1 MSLIKLGDIIEL
13 INDNNESTTYYVSF
27 ISADVLKLI
36 DTSTKKGIEY
46 VIDKLPSS
54 NIKSINLLYRQP
66 EDGYAAQHGLLKGTN
81 VALYFKRPN
90 KNYVLEGTIKNTN
103 NDSITVY
110 LPVLKKTLFIDF
122 KYEGIPDFL
131 INDGFQK
138 IEVIDN
144 LSSPIIG
151 DKPEPE
157 EMVDKVID
165 VENEVINEED
175 NVINVGE
182 IEFENIE
189 FGNVIE
195 GAMYEFTGNEK
206 QIRYSLDNQLNDM
219 LGELLNNYTFEQR
232 TPEVLKRIHTIV
244 DRYRQL
250 HNKNSV
256 NDKYGNIIG
265 LTIPNITDQ
274 YKPIIN
280 YLKYPKPIE
289 HYPKLSWISNVCM
302 DSPIVYNSFDDL
314 VINVN
319 NPDDESLSPDSVLY
333 SLKEYESYVNEFNA
347 NQPSTQNKFITLKNN
362 TNLWQYSYT
371 KNPNCIANK
380 CMSFKYNDSIPV
392 LLYSVK
398 NKFNVEL
405 KDGDY
410 KYYTKQLTPNP
421 TYLNT
426 IQSFSSTFNATKTHL
441 VPDPV
446 ISQKGLLVLP
456 WELIKRDYAT
466 SEIINLL
473 EKVNNSTDTVNKG
486 LYPNKLLYS
495 NNKLP
500 IKTVSLTQEQLNEK
514 KQQVVDKLFT
524 LPVFF
529 TWNNKVDMT
538 PELYDTFLNMIMP
551 TTHSIAKKLLN
562 TKQIPTLYNYYNIIQ
577 QLSVFHIFADD
588 VVKQLGDLINYSVH
602 KNLFNHKKNLK
613 LNKEMHKSLM
623 NEAISKEKKNN
634 NRANME
640 NKHFIFNW
648 IKNNNLRTELLKN
661 YKYDNRDNNV
671 TLYLK
676 MLRMDGGYNY
686 TNALLLETKDL
697 LNYNS
702 GLNIIQNELDNVSN
716 TNNNTNK
723 CNKPVYI
730 TKNYNDIE
738 VMELDN
744 DMYPVWANVTNNTDT
759 SLFNKLLDVVSN
771 ELGTNNKDDEVKDE
785 DKSIITSIKKIIL
798 PYMSESVSKENE
810 ELKLNRFARN
820 LYYKRE
826 IVNEGDYAILNDTI
840 NDTNTY
846 YKRVNNKWKATHNP
860 YLTGV
865 YESDLE
871 MLCMLQKDCMSET
884 NVTGDVK
891 CMTTTELR
899 KHIQKRFYQD
909 TLDAFEV
916 QYNETIKKLLVKL
929 TDSQLNSSRVL
940 PILNALHKQYA
951 LKDDVFKYKIGI
963 DYVQDNGENTY
974 SPYLE
979 LRDWVLG
986 ISDFSKKQNYIL
998 KFANNYTRLAN
1009 KLSEDVNWLYCNKTS
1024 AKLIP
1029 VFFKELAITFIKNP
1043 DNYKTVLDG
1052 ILQKHGKL
1060 SDDGATWECFGFEIA
1075 NIQYD
1080 VEEGFE
1086 DGGFA
1091 NKTRDVI
1098 HTEPNLMNLGF
1109 NVKQTSIAHTQ
1120 NPEFKKIINIAT
1132 SLSSNMGIKIEEQ
1145 LEYIVTTV
1153 STWMHKLITEKN
1165 YNISRQQ
1172 HINKSQKDIGS
1183 YENYIGQNLLYTTF
1197 ATFII
1202 AVQSA
1207 IPTIKTK
1214 RTFPGCKSSFSGF
1227 PLTIDNDDYDFV
1239 DYVACIAHK
1248 TRSSI
1253 FPWNVLEKKKLDFIK
1268 QNIIN
1273 TINKLLPQS
1282 EVSRIK
1288 LQDKNKQMLINITGE
1303 NDTDIRLE
1311 YELINWNTFL
1321 PPLQQ
1326 MKIAPAN
1333 VLVSPTELIQNYAK
1347 NVTKKGSLKDL
1358 NALKISMIANSFAI
1372 IHTINT
1378 IVQKQPVLL
1387 QTASGIPYVDNSCCS
1402 ESVDDGVT
1410 TLSYFMDKSKE
1421 MPVYSN
1427 KVAVIYEY
1435 LNTLKNK
1442 IMPSMLN
1449 TGNNTK
1455 TNKFI
1460 NKSALNVTLEAKII
1474 TFANY
1479 CNFNNIYDI
1488 PILLKKFC
1496 NKKPSILFKDDMDT
1510 HKILMD
1516 IYEQDR
1522 SIYTNENYMLL
1533 MKQMAKEHIIHTPYL
1548 LLREKVI
1555 NSVILKDN
1563 IQLYLETLSPKSQLY
1578 PDITAYSKLIGNLPE
1593 TKADKKPVYKLMDF
1607 MEKSIDTNAVLVQK
1621 RVSTYMSKKIN
1632 VNKQVDDLVD
1642 NWVISFTEYVPFL
1655 QNVLQTLGSIIPSLI
1670 KHNNN
1675 ASQDNVIISPY
1686 WVKIAEN
1693 HRSKLN
1699 TYFKETLYIDN
1710 FDNYQS
1716 IANYFPYLMEL
1727 NSIFVLIGDKVPTL
1741 QMMKSLS
1748 KDTETHYY
1756 QLFFKYLLYSIITVL
1771 ISENSLTNNSGNVD
1785 KHYKLMITMIH
1796 KVLGEFIKEKKGIN
1810 MNYDTVNAKFNKL
1823 KTFEKFTV
1831 MDRLRDMSDEDR
1843 RSDIEMRKHK
1853 LGDVW
1858 NVGIQKGLLTYVESN
1873 FDHNAQM
1880 MANIQ
1885 NMERKEMNIDG
1896 DVEFDEY
1903 NELRAEADELDDIN
1917 DEDNANLFD
1926 ED

>member
-1 MSLIKLGDIIEL
+1 M
-13 INDNNESTTYYVSF
+13 
-27 ISADVLKLI
+27 
-36 DTSTKKGIEY
+36 
-46 VIDKLPSS
+46 PSS

-66 EDGYAAQHGLLKGTN
+66 EDGYAAQHGLLKGKN
-81 VALYFKRPN
+81 IALYFKRPN

-103 NDSITVY
+103 NDSITIY

-122 KYEGIPDFL
+122 KYEGIPEFL
-131 INDGFQK
+131 LNDGFQK

-144 LSSPIIG
+144 LSTAIIG
-151 DKPEPE
+151 DKPETPE
-157 EMVDKVID
+157 TSEKEEETENIIGDKPETPKTPEKEEEEVID
-165 VENEVINEED
+165 DEI
-175 NVINVGE
+175 INVGE

-195 GAMYEFTGNEK
+195 GAVYEFAGNEK

-250 HNKNSV
+250 HNRNSI

-302 DSPIVYNSFDDL
+302 DSPIIYNSFDDS
-314 VINVN
+314 VVNDN
-319 NPDDESLSPDSVLY
+319 NPDDNTLSPDSVLY
-333 SLKEYESYVNEFNA
+333 SLKEYESYINEFNS

-362 TNLWQYSYT
+362 TNLWQYSYM
-371 KNPNCIANK
+371 KNTNCMANK
-380 CMSFKYNDSIPV
+380 CMPFKYNDSIPV

-405 KDGDY
+405 KDGIY

-426 IQSFSSTFNATKTHL
+426 VQSFSSTFNASKTHL

-495 NNKLP
+495 DDKLP
-500 IKTVSLTQEQLNEK
+500 IKTVSLTQEQLNDK

-524 LPVFF
+524 VPVFF

-538 PELYDTFLNMIMP
+538 HELYDTFLNMIMP

-562 TKQIPTLYNYYNIIQ
+562 THQIPTLYNYYNIIQ
-577 QLSVFHIFADD
+577 QLSVFHVFADD
-588 VVKQLGDLINYSVH
+588 VVKQLGDLVNYSVY
-602 KNLFNHKKNLK
+602 KNVFNYKKNLK
-613 LNKEMHKSLM
+613 LNREMHKSLIK
-623 NEAISKEKKNN
+623 EAMLKEKENHKKS
-634 NRANME
+634 NME
-640 NKHFIFNW
+640 NKNFIFNW
-648 IKNNNLRTELLKN
+648 IKNNNLKSELMKN
-661 YKYDNRDNNV
+661 YKYDNSDNNI

-702 GLNIIQNELDNVSN
+702 GLNIIQNELDNVELSAN
-716 TNNNTNK
+716 ANK
-723 CNKPVYI
+723 CAKPVYI

-744 DMYPVWANVTNNTDT
+744 DMYPVWANVMNNTDT
-759 SLFNKLLDVVSN
+759 SLFNKLLDIVSKELGANEANESN
-771 ELGTNNKDDEVKDE
+771 EDESV
-785 DKSIITSIKKIIL
+785 ITSIKKIII
-798 PYMSESVSKENE
+798 PYMTESESKENE

-826 IVNEGDYAILNDTI
+826 IVNEGDYAILNDPI

-884 NVTGDVK
+884 TANGDVK

-916 QYNETIKKLLVKL
+916 QYNDTIKQLLLKL
-929 TDSQLNSSRVL
+929 TEAQLNSTRVL

-963 DYVQDNGENTY
+963 NYVQDNGENIY

-1029 VFFKELAITFIKNP
+1029 VFFKELAITFVKNP

-1060 SDDGATWECFGFEIA
+1060 SDDGDTWECFGFEIV

-1086 DGGFA
+1086 EGGFA

-1120 NPEFKKIINIAT
+1120 NPEFKRIINIAT

-1153 STWMHKLITEKN
+1153 SIWMQKLITEKN

-1183 YENYIGQNLLYTTF
+1183 YENYVGQNLLYTTF

-1227 PLTIDNDDYDFV
+1227 PLTIDNDDYAFV

-1248 TRSSI
+1248 IRSSI
-1253 FPWNVLEKKKLDFIK
+1253 FPWVVLEKKKLDFIK

-1273 TINKLLPQS
+1273 TINKLLPHS

-1288 LQDKNKQMLINITGE
+1288 LQDKNKEMLDNVENEINVV
-1303 NDTDIRLE
+1303 LE

-1333 VLVSPTELIQNYAK
+1333 VLVSPVDLIQNYSK
-1347 NVTKKGSLKDL
+1347 NVTKKGSVKDL
-1358 NALKISMIANSFAI
+1358 NALKITMIANSFAI

-1387 QTASGIPYVDNSCCS
+1387 QTAAGIPYVDNSCCS
-1402 ESVDDGVT
+1402 ELVNNET
-1410 TLSYFMDKSKE
+1410 TALSYFVSKSKE

-1427 KVAVIYEY
+1427 KVAVIQDY

-1442 IMPSMLN
+1442 IMPSMLK

-1488 PILLKKFC
+1488 PVSLKKFC
-1496 NKKPSILFKDDMDT
+1496 NKKPSILFKDDIDT
-1510 HKILMD
+1510 HEILMN
-1516 IYEQDR
+1516 IYNQDKA
-1522 SIYTNENYMLL
+1522 IYTDENYKQL
-1533 MKQMAKEHIIHTPYL
+1533 MKQMAQEHIINTSYL
-1548 LLREKVI
+1548 LLREKGV
-1555 NSVILKDN
+1555 NSNILKDE
-1563 IQLYLETLSPKSQLY
+1563 IELYLESLATKSQLCL
-1578 PDITAYSKLIGNLPE
+1578 DITAYSKLIGNLPE
-1593 TKADKKPVYKLMDF
+1593 KNVNKKPVYNLMDF
-1607 MEKSIDTNAVLVQK
+1607 MKQSIDTNALLVQK
-1621 RVSTYMSKKIN
+1621 RVSSYMSKKIN
-1632 VNKQVDDLVD
+1632 VNVQVDALVD
-1642 NWVISFTEYVPFL
+1642 NWVISSSEYVPFL

-1670 KHNNN
+1670 KNNNN
-1675 ASQDNVIISPY
+1675 ASYENVIISPY

-1710 FDNYQS
+1710 FDSYQS

-1727 NSIFVLIGDKVPTL
+1727 NSIFVLIGERVPTL
-1741 QMMKSLS
+1741 QLMKSLS

-1756 QLFFKYLLYSIITVL
+1756 SLFFKYLLYSVIAVL
-1771 ISENSLTNNSGNVD
+1771 ISENALINNNENVD
-1785 KHYKLMITMIH
+1785 KHYKLMVTMIH
-1796 KVLGEFIKEKKGIN
+1796 KVLGEFVKEKKGIN
-1810 MNYDTVNAKFNKL
+1810 MTYETVNAKFNKL
-1823 KTFEKFTV
+1823 KSFEKFTV

-1885 NMERKEMNIDG
+1885 NMERKEMNMD
-1896 DVEFDEY
+1896 DNAEFD
-1903 NELRAEADELDDIN
+1903 ELRAEADELDDIN